1 MLKRKLYG
9 IKNQNEPSLLE
20 KANVISSR
28 SFIRPAMFGLE
39 LEWTVEVGDGE
50 KARRHLPEEA
60 VEKKNT
66 R

>member
-1 MLKRKLYG
+1 MVSRIRMSLACSAG
-9 IKNQNEPSLLE
+9 VLLE
-20 KANVISSR
+20 RANVISSR

-39 LEWTVEVGDGE
+39 LEWTVEVVGGE
-50 KARRHLPEEA
+50 RERRHLPEQA